1 MTMQTN
7 GTVVKGFELPTLSEV
22 LKRVKDWAE
31 RVLTPENKAEAALT
45 AGTLVLMGYVA
56 FVVCHGLEN
65 YTMAPF

>member
-1 MTMQTN
+1 MKTD
-7 GTVVKGFELPTLSEV
+7 GTVIQGFGIPTLSEV
-22 LKRVKDWAE
+22 WEMVKDWAE
-31 RVLTPENKAEAALT
+31 RLLTPEKKAEVILT